1 MSEHIKIG
9 LALGSG
15 GARGLA
21 HAGVLQVL
29 EDAGLVPDVIAGTS
43 MGAIVGGLY
52 AEHPQA
58 EVTWKRLLS
67 YVQDEDFAS
76 SWSAFVAKGSG
87 AENGEDHTTR
97 WQDLL
102 DYVQRRFIA
111 VKTVTRP
118 YVQST
123 ERLRQPLENLF
134 QVPTFAELKIPFAAV
149 ALDLVSGQ
157 RVIFKSGSLVDGIY
171 ASSCIPAIFPPLER
185 DGMQIVDGGGPYRV
199 PVEACRELG
208 ADVVVAV
215 DIPAFE
221 ENKFNTGLDI
231 ILRSNTIARQRL
243 NEFVLATADLV
254 IRPAVQ
260 DYHWA
265 DFRAGEQCRARG
277 MEAAQAALGDLQ
289 RSLRQISSWKY
300 RMRKQLA
307 NLLGMV
313 SERPST
319 GVE

>member
-52 AEHPQA
+52 AEFPKA
-58 EVTWKRLLS
+58 EVAWKRILS
-67 YVQDEDFAS
+67 YVQDEDFSS
-76 SWSAFVAKGSG
+76 SWSAFVTKGSG
-87 AENGEDHTTR
+87 ADGAEDHTPL
-97 WQDLL
+97 WQDLF
-102 DYVQRRFIA
+102 DYVQRRLIA

-134 QVPTFAELKIPFAAV
+134 QASTFADLKIPFATV
-149 ALDLVSGQ
+149 ALDLVSGK
-157 RVIFKSGSLVDGIY
+157 RIVFKEGSLVDGIY

-185 DGMQIVDGGGPYRV
+185 EGMLIVDGGGPYRV

-208 ADVVVAV
+208 ADIVVAV

-221 ENKFNTGLDI
+221 ENKFSTGLDV
-231 ILRSNTIARQRL
+231 ILRSNLIARQRL
-243 NEFVLATADLV
+243 NDFVLATADLV
-254 IRPAVQ
+254 ISPAVQ

-277 MEAAQAALGDLQ
+277 MEAAQEALSDLQ
-289 RSLRQISSWKY
+289 RTLRQARSWKY
-300 RMRKQLA
+300 RMQKQLA
-307 NLLGMV
+307 HLLGV
-313 SERPST
+313 VTERPSS